1 VEPQR
6 RRFYGEHLTPFQIGE
21 EYILPHIRDKLWD
34 HLWVDLFC
42 GEGSL
47 IYPLVKAVEP
57 SRRVEFFAEHVLMFD
72 IQADQV
78 EKTID
83 KAVAMEIP
91 KDVAEKRIKARNT
104 LGDYPAGTLEKLS
117 TVHITNPPYLYLG
130 YIAKKARE
138 HLEYFKG
145 NNDGYQDLYQI
156 ALANDMR
163 AGLEEFIYIIP
174 TNFLYGDA
182 VSNKIREDLL
192 FFYWIEKAFLFET
205 RIFHHTGTNVGIF
218 FFKKKGNP
226 SKESQE
232 FTALKIGPGGN
243 QERRY
248 KLSPRFKYRAGAEF
262 DEFVE
267 RNKNPHAPKVKFYL
281 MMDEVTRHPGPHK
294 IRLVDANTF
303 ETGEYRILEFSVDEE
318 LFHKVKG
325 NPLFVRTVD
334 TGGQERAGLYEIKK
348 VFGAD
353 GIVVTRFTFRT
364 HPIQLFFEPEISHE
378 EQIELAVY
386 FNSTLETLRAEA
398 DSEFMTTFKYSD
410 ASYTRKYLGLKQV
423 KAIISTYR
431 PKGGKHAPEEKSALL
446 ADLFR
451 EP

>member
-1 VEPQR
+1 MKTK
-6 RRFYGEHLTPFQIGE
+6 RRFYGEHLTPERICE
-21 EYILPHIRDKLWD
+21 EYILPHIMDSLWD

-57 SRRVEFFAEHVLMFD
+57 SRREEFFAEHILMFD
-72 IQADQV
+72 IQPDQV
-78 EKTID
+78 EKAIGR
-83 KAVAMEIP
+83 AVEVGIP
-91 KDVAEKRIKARNT
+91 KKLAGERIRTMDT
-104 LGDYPAGTLEKLS
+104 LANYPAELFGGLPV
-117 TVHITNPPYLYLG
+117 VHITNPPYLYLG

-138 HLEYFKG
+138 HLKYFNG

-163 AGLEEFIYIIP
+163 AGLEKFIYIIP

-182 VSNKIREDLL
+182 VANKIREDLL
-192 FFYWIEKAFLFET
+192 FFYRIEKAFLFET

-218 FFKKKGNP
+218 FFKRKENP
-226 SKESQE
+226 SRETQK
-232 FTALKIGPGGN
+232 FTALKIGPCGN
-243 QERRY
+243 QERLY
-248 KLSPRFKYRAGAEF
+248 SLNPRFKYRAGAEF

-267 RNKNPHAPKVKFYL
+267 NNRNPCAPRVKFYL
-281 MMDEVTRHPGPHK
+281 MMDEVVRHPGPHK
-294 IRLVDANTF
+294 IKLVDANTF
-303 ETGEYRILEFSVDEE
+303 ETGKYKILEFSVDEE
-318 LFHKVKG
+318 LFRKVSR
-325 NPLFVRTVD
+325 NLLFVRTVD

-364 HPIQLFFEPEISHE
+364 HPIQLFFEPELSEE
-378 EQIELAVY
+378 EQLELASY
-386 FNSTLETLRAEA
+386 FNATLEDLRAKC

-423 KAIISTYR
+423 KALISTYR
-431 PKGGKHAPEEKSALL
+431 PKGGKYASEEKPSLL
-446 ADLFR
+446 ADLFGK
-451 EP
+451 P

>member
-1 VEPQR
+1 M
-6 RRFYGEHLTPFQIGE
+6 
-21 EYILPHIRDKLWD
+21 RDKLWD

-42 GEGSL
+42 GEGNL
-47 IYPLVKAVEP
+47 IYPLVKAIEP

-72 IQADQV
+72 IQPDKV

-83 KAVAMEIP
+83 EAVKMGIP
-91 KDVAEKRIKARNT
+91 GDLAEKRIMARDT
-104 LGDYPAGTLEKLS
+104 LADYPAEMLGKLPV
-117 TVHITNPPYLYLG
+117 VHITNPPYLYLG

-138 HLEYFKG
+138 HLRYFKG

-156 ALANDMR
+156 ALANDIR
-163 AGLEEFIYIIP
+163 VGLEELVYIIP

-192 FFYWIEKAFLFET
+192 FFYWIEKAFLFEI

-226 SKESQE
+226 SREPQE
-232 FTALKIGPGGN
+232 FTALKIGPMGN

-248 KLSPRFKYRAGAEF
+248 RLNPRFKYRAGAEF

-267 RNKNPHAPKVKFYL
+267 RNRSPRAPKVKFYL
-281 MMDEVTRHPGPHK
+281 MMDEVTKHTGPHK
-294 IRLVDANTF
+294 LRLVDANTF
-303 ETGEYRILEFSVDEE
+303 ETGEYKILEFSVDEE
-318 LFHKVKG
+318 LFRKVKG
-325 NPLFVRTVD
+325 NILFVRTVD

-364 HPIQLFFEPEISHE
+364 HPIQLFFEPELSEE
-378 EQIELAVY
+378 EQLELADY
-386 FNSTLETLRAEA
+386 FNSTLEALRAES
-398 DSEFMTTFKYSD
+398 DSEFMTTFKYSE

-423 KAIISTYR
+423 KALISTYR
-431 PKGGKHAPEEKSALL
+431 PKGDKHAPEEKPALL